1 MREHRGDSSYL
12 IYPIYNFIQFTI
24 YSVYNFIQCLIL
36 SNFPLYNFFHF
47 LFIDFEI
54 NKVFLKV
61 IEATL
66 VILQSFDTNQDP
78 NTYLGYTLVCKLMLL
93 KRLLCLYNFVRAT
106 PIFPNFCF
114 TLAIL

>member
-1 MREHRGDSSYL
+1 MF
-12 IYPIYNFIQFTI
+12 NFVQLSTLQF
-24 YSVYNFIQCLIL
+24 
-36 SNFPLYNFFHF
+36 FFHF

-106 PIFPNFCF
+106 PIFPNFFFYFGHF
-114 TLAIL
+114 TIL